1 MPQHPVRPYEVGRH
15 QRSEYVKQGELIGYV
30 GSTGNSTG
38 NHLHLEVWKGGKRP
52 MRSIRAVISRSRTTE
67 CVYKESGIL

>member
-1 MPQHPVRPYEVGRH
+1 M
-15 QRSEYVKQGELIGYV
+15 IGYV

-38 NHLHLEVWKGGKRP
+38 NHLHLEVWKGGKKANA
-52 MRSIRAVISRSRTTE
+52 SIRAVISRSRTTE

>member
-1 MPQHPVRPYEVGRH
+1 M
-15 QRSEYVKQGELIGYV
+15 RSVATSAGKYVKQGELIGYV

-38 NHLHLEVWKGGKRP
+38 NHLHLEVWKGGKKANA
-52 MRSIRAVISRSRTTE
+52 SIRAVISRSRTTE